1 MWDSD
6 LNVIWRDLKVILDA
20 ESFDK
25 LLQEQREWIAQKEA
39 EVKKAGAD
47 YEGGSIQPMVMNQK
61 AAELTKTRVYE
72 LLEYLE

>member
-6 LNVIWRDLKVILDA
+6 LNAIWRELKVFLDD

-25 LLQEQREWIAQKEA
+25 LLQEQREWIATKEA
-39 EVKKAGAD
+39 EVKEAGAEF
-47 YEGGSIQPMVMNQK
+47 EGGSMQPMVMNQK
-61 AAELTKTRVYE
+61 AAELTKIRVYE